1 MQFKEILKKTWWF
14 IWESDS
20 WWSWPVNLLL
30 AFILIKFIVY
40 PGLGFIFGTAFPVVA
55 VVSGSMEHD
64 GSFSDWWLS
73 SAYCSASCSQ
83 EDWYAGYG
91 ITEEQFKEFSFK
103 NGFNKGDIMV
113 LKGVEPKNI
122 KIGDV
127 LVFQSAYGNEPIIHR
142 VVAIFGDETT
152 GFVYQTKGDHNGDS
166 GNIDKEIQQDAVYG
180 KAIFRIPFLGWIKIA
195 FVWLFSPFI
204 DLVFG

>member
-1 MQFKEILKKTWWF
+1 M
-14 IWESDS
+14 
-20 WWSWPVNLLL
+20 LL

-73 SAYCSASCSQ
+73 SAYCSTSCSQ
-83 EDWYAGYG
+83 GEWYAGYG
-91 ITEEQFKEFSFK
+91 ITVQQFKEFSFK

-142 VVAIFGDETT
+142 VVAISGDETT
-152 GFVYQTKGDHNGDS
+152 GFVYQTKGDHNDDS

-195 FVWLFSPFI
+195 FMWLFSPFI

>member
-1 MQFKEILKKTWWF
+1 
-14 IWESDS
+14 
-20 WWSWPVNLLL
+20 
-30 AFILIKFIVY
+30 
-40 PGLGFIFGTAFPVVA
+40 
-55 VVSGSMEHD
+55 
-64 GSFSDWWLS
+64 
-73 SAYCSASCSQ
+73 
-83 EDWYAGYG
+83 
-91 ITEEQFKEFSFK
+91 
-103 NGFNKGDIMV
+103 MV

-142 VVAIFGDETT
+142 VVVISGDETT
-152 GFVYQTKGDHNGDS
+152 GFWYQTKGDHNGDS
-166 GNIDKEIQQDAVYG
+166 GNIDTNIQQDAVYG

>member
-1 MQFKEILKKTWWF
+1 M
-14 IWESDS
+14 D
-20 WWSWPVNLLL
+20 
-30 AFILIKFIVY
+30 
-40 PGLGFIFGTAFPVVA
+40 
-55 VVSGSMEHD
+55 
-64 GSFSDWWLS
+64 
-73 SAYCSASCSQ
+73 
-83 EDWYAGYG
+83 YG
-91 ITEEQFKEFSFK
+91 ITEERFKEFSFK

-142 VVAIFGDETT
+142 VVAISGDESS

-166 GNIDKEIQQDAVYG
+166 GNIDTNIQQDAVYG

-195 FVWLFSPFI
+195 FMWLFSPFI